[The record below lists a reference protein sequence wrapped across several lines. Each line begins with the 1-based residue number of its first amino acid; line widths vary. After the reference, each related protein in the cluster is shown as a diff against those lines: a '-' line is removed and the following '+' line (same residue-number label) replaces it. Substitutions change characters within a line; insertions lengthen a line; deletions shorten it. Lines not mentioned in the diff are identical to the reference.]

1 MSGYEILFNKIIN
14 GEDISSYVPQSRFE
28 QIIKDMALGNEISLK
43 PINRGEALLQA
54 VNLGG
59 ESGGSSGGLNATV
72 RDDVLVLSGASVNNN
87 TLIL

>member
-54 VNLGG
+54 VNLGNG
-59 ESGGSSGGLNATV
+59 SGGSSGSDAIVEG
-72 RDDVLVLSGASVNNN
+72 N
-87 TLIL
+87 TLILGSANVSNSTLEL

>member
-1 MSGYEILFNKIIN
+1 MSGYEILLNKIIN

-59 ESGGSSGGLNATV
+59 GSGGTSATV
-72 RDDVLVLSGASVNNN
+72 ENN
-87 TLIL
+87 TLILGSASISNGTLVL